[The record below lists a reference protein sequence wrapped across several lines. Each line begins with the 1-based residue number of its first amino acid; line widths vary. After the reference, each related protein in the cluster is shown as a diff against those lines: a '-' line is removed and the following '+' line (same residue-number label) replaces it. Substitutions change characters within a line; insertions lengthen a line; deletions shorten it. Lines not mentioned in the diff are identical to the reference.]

1 MRAARQP
8 RRARR
13 PRLPVAPAATQ
24 KPAAQAPARR
34 ASTVPPATG
43 TSTKTCRSHL
53 VRARSHPYWRRL
65 RRVPD
70 LWTLHRGELTDRKST
85 NVSISSMRL
94 TQRRVVALLVGAGLV
109 VGVAAAIPGSV
120 AATPAHKV
128 QTSTYIV
135 QMSDLPAAGYT
146 GKVPG
151 YSATKPANGAK
162 LNARSADAVRYRGY
176 LQARHDAVISSLGNI
191 AKVYDYSVSFNG
203 FAAQMTSTKAAQLA
217 KAAGVLS
224 VTKNEIRTADT
235 VSTPTFLGP

>member
-24 KPAAQAPARR
+24 SQPRR
-34 ASTVPPATG
+34 RLPDGLVRCLRPPAPVRKLAVPTWSARGPIHTG
-43 TSTKTCRSHL
+43 AGCAGFLTFGPSTG
-53 VRARSHPYWRRL
+53 
-65 RRVPD
+65 
-70 LWTLHRGELTDRKST
+70 GELTDRKGTS
-85 NVSISSMRL
+85 VSISSMRL
-94 TQRRVVALLVGAGLV
+94 TQRRVVALLGGAGLV

-120 AATPAHKV
+120 AAAPAPKV

-191 AKVYDYSVSFNG
+191 AKVRS
-203 FAAQMTSTKAAQLA
+203 
-217 KAAGVLS
+217 
-224 VTKNEIRTADT
+224 E
-235 VSTPTFLGP
+235 